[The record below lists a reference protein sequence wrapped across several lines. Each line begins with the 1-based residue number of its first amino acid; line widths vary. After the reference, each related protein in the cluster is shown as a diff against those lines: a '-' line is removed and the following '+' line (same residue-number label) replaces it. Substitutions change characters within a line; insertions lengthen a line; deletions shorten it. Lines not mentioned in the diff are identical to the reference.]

1 VNELDWL
8 AVGEGL
14 IGVALGI
21 LVGVVW
27 TLARVVTGGARN
39 GRYVSERGSPDPG
52 TTYVGPGGR

>member
-1 VNELDWL
+1 VSELDWL

-14 IGVALGI
+14 IGFLLGI

-39 GRYVSERGSPDPG
+39 GRPVSRGAPDPG
-52 TTYVGPGGR
+52 TTYVDRGAR